1 MQEHTITEPININVC
16 VFLPDWIL
24 VRRDI
29 SIGAKLAFAT
39 LGTLVKAQDYIAML
53 DAKEIGKRMG
63 THEGAAKKFL
73 RELKR
78 ADLIGPEN
86 MPQPYLR
93 KAAEE
98 SDAICNAQ
106 FMQQAIWASDPS
118 VNVPAFN

>member
-1 MQEHTITEPININVC
+1 MQKNSIVEPVNINVC

-39 LGTLVKAQDYIAML
+39 LGTLLKAQDYKAML
-53 DAKEIGKRMG
+53 NSKILAKRMG
-63 THEGAAKKFL
+63 THEAAAKKFL
-73 RELKR
+73 RELKK
-78 ADLIGPEN
+78 AELIGPEN
-86 MPQPYLR
+86 EPQPYLK
-93 KAAEE
+93 KAADE

-106 FMQQAIWASDPS
+106 FMSQAIWASEPD

>member
-39 LGTLVKAQDYIAML
+39 LGTLVKAKDYTAML
-53 DAKEIGKRMG
+53 NPKEIAKRMG
-63 THEGAAKKFL
+63 TQEAFAKKFL
-73 RELKR
+73 RELKE
-78 ADLIGPEN
+78 AGWIGPEN
-86 MPQPYLR
+86 MPQPHLKR
-93 KAAEE
+93 AAEE
-98 SDAICNAQ
+98 SDAICNAE
-106 FMQQAIWASDPS
+106 FMAQAIWASEPG

>member
-1 MQEHTITEPININVC
+1 MQKNSIIEPININVC

-24 VRRDI
+24 TRKDI
-29 SIGAKLAFAT
+29 SLGAKLAFAT
-39 LGTLVKAQDYIAML
+39 LGTLVKAQNYKAML
-53 DAKEIGKRMG
+53 NTKTIAKRMG

-73 RELKR
+73 RELRR

-86 MPQPYLR
+86 EPQPYLR
-93 KAAEE
+93 KSAEE

-106 FMQQAIWASDPS
+106 FMSQAIWASEPD

>member
-39 LGTLVKAQDYIAML
+39 LGTLVKAKDYVAML
-53 DAKEIGKRMG
+53 DTKKIAKRMG

-73 RELKR
+73 RELKQ
-78 ADLIGPEN
+78 AELIGPEN

-93 KAAEE
+93 KSAEE

>member
-1 MQEHTITEPININVC
+1 MQDHTITEPININVC

-29 SIGAKLAFAT
+29 SLGAKLAFAT
-39 LGTLVKAQDYIAML
+39 LGTLLKAENYKAML
-53 DAKEIGKRMG
+53 DAKLIGKRMG
-63 THEGAAKKFL
+63 THEGAARKFL

-86 MPQPYLR
+86 MPQPYLK

-98 SDAICNAQ
+98 SDAICNAE
-106 FMQQAIWASDPS
+106 FMQQAIWASEPG

>member
-39 LGTLVKAQDYIAML
+39 LGTLVKAKDYIAML

-86 MPQPYLR
+86 MPQPYLQ
-93 KAAEE
+93 KSAEE